1 MLSRYVPWYVLY
13 LDVHVGSKTMQ
24 KLESNLWRYRLY
36 LALLFTP
43 IFLPT
48 LVLFWKQNGL
58 DMFDVFLL
66 QGLFAIAVVILEVPT
81 GMVADQLGKR
91 TSLLAG
97 TALFTIGHIVYALG
111 YSFLVFLL
119 AELIMALGL
128 ALVSGADSAFLY
140 DTLQALDRKD
150 EYTEVEGHARSWQMV
165 SIAASNIIGGIVG
178 SYSYRATV
186 WLSIIGPAL
195 AMILA
200 FQFVEPKLAKSDSQE
215 NKALGSFREEWS
227 KYWKLL
233 LSALKFV
240 RKHQLVR
247 WYILLFAMLGGSATW
262 LLWLYQ
268 PYMKATGL
276 PVWAFGVA
284 FALFN
289 LWAALSSRF
298 AHAVVRKL
306 GDVGTFVI
314 AMILQIGTLFVMAV
328 WFHRLSF
335 LLILGHQS
343 VRGMLRPVLNE
354 RILRYTYE
362 DRRATVLSLNSLGS
376 RLFFALTAP
385 WIGML
390 SARASLSQTLVVQG
404 AGLSILVVLLVVLF
418 RTIPSKYFQ
427 VKESVASD

>member
-1 MLSRYVPWYVLY
+1 
-13 LDVHVGSKTMQ
+13 MQ
-24 KLESNLWRYRLY
+24 RLEANLWRYRLY

-43 IFLPT
+43 IFLPV

-66 QGLFAIAVVILEVPT
+66 QGLFAVAVVVLEVPT

-97 TALFTIGHIVYALG
+97 TAMFAIGHIIYAVG
-111 YSFLVFLL
+111 YSFSIFLL
-119 AELIMALGL
+119 AELVMALGL

-140 DTLQALDRKD
+140 DTLQALGRKD
-150 EYTEVEGHARSWQMV
+150 EYTKVEGHARSWQMV
-165 SIAASNIIGGIVG
+165 SIAASNILGGIVG

-186 WLSIIGPAL
+186 WLSIIGPFLAL
-195 AMILA
+195 LLA
-200 FQFVEPKLAKSDSQE
+200 FQFVEPRLQSSEGKEKKPQS
-215 NKALGSFREEWS
+215 SFRDEWN
-227 KYWKLL
+227 KYWQLL
-233 LSALKFV
+233 RSALKFV

-289 LWAALSSRF
+289 LWAALASHSS
-298 AHAVVRKL
+298 HAVVRKL
-306 GDVGTFVI
+306 GDKGTFVI
-314 AMILQIGTLFVMAV
+314 AMFLQVGTLFVMAI
-328 WFHRLSF
+328 WFHSLSF

-343 VRGMLRPVLNE
+343 VRGMLRPILNE

-390 SARASLSQTLVVQG
+390 SARASLPQTLVVQG
-404 AGLSILVVLLVVLF
+404 AGLSFLIILLILLY
-418 RTIPSKYFQ
+418 RQIPSKYFQ
-427 VKESVASD
+427 VKTLTAA